1 MIQSVE
7 IYSKDKDMVD
17 YFVKHEPPK
26 IVGAY
31 DWGNVHVQVTRK
43 PNWFQRK
50 MIKYVFGWKWV
61 DASNHSGGSEI

>member
-1 MIQSVE
+1 MIE
-7 IYSKDKDMVD
+7 Y
-17 YFVKHEPPK
+17 YFQQQTPK

-61 DASNHSGGSEI
+61 DASNHSGGSEIWKQ